1 YGTQEGEISFCAYN
15 TGIGWR
21 NIIEHMHQNA
31 TVAEWYKK
39 QGRHEVFARG
49 KEVELGDKSHNLVLN
64 TVDLERPNKPHMEG
78 PKTAAEEM
86 QMMRKLY
93 NEMLL
98 EKSGI
103 KPESLVQIGGIKREK
118 KEKELAMA
126 E

>member
-1 YGTQEGEISFCAYN
+1 AYN

-31 TVAEWYKK
+31 TVAQWYKDH
-39 QGRHEVFARG
+39 GRHDVFARG
-49 KEVELGDKSHNLVLN
+49 KNVELGDPTHNLVLN
-64 TVDLERPNKPHMEG
+64 EVDLSRPNKPHMEG

-103 KPESLVQIGGIKREK
+103 KGDNLVQIGGIKREK
-118 KEKELAMA
+118 KSEEKEMA
-126 E
+126 VAE